1 MKRFPLFALCALL
14 LLASCKQTP
23 DNPGPDVPTPPEPE
37 QNETPV
43 PGVYKF
49 VLPDN
54 GGKISWTEGDQIMVN
69 GGYTPSAITVTIK
82 ASDIS
87 ADGKTASVNL
97 DKVPDT
103 VFGPDHFYAAY
114 PAGLVDTSLNFSD
127 DKFVFTGT
135 DAALMC
141 SWLVGDT
148 FKFQSLC
155 GAIKFKVDGDW
166 DGCVFCSPKWEFVCF
181 DTFGSQASSESQNYN
196 TGRGGGYYYLNK
208 DFTNGEVMLFFPGGI
223 SLTEGYNIYLRKGE
237 QYPKVYRFSN
247 SFSITREDL
256 VDLGNISSSV
266 VDYDGPAPKDPVMP
280 KMGKYTKYNIPEIAE
295 LSGICLTSDKTAL
308 WGVGDNGCLGQITF
322 DGKATAL
329 WKKSCGM
336 EDITIYPPTGDLY
349 IADEDNHRVVMIQ
362 APDFPK
368 TITEVFKVQE
378 AIDGH
383 YGNSGL
389 EGISYYKDDILFVG
403 SQTGANLWK
412 YTISGE
418 RLSKVSLS
426 AITNK
431 IITEVGGLCYDP
443 ETDWLWVTDSET
455 HKLYVL
461 DGEITHIL
469 AVYSVPFIGNNESLC
484 VDHTNGCVWVGDD
497 DDTVS
502 KLYKIQFEGL

>member
-1 MKRFPLFALCALL
+1 MAC
-14 LLASCKQTP
+14 
-23 DNPGPDVPTPPEPE
+23 NP
-37 QNETPV
+37 
-43 PGVYKF
+43 PG
-49 VLPDN
+49 
-54 GGKISWTEGDQIMVN
+54 S
-69 GGYTPSAITVTIK
+69 SAHGI
-82 ASDIS
+82 
-87 ADGKTASVNL
+87 L
-97 DKVPDT
+97 
-103 VFGPDHFYAAY
+103 
-114 PAGLVDTSLNFSD
+114 
-127 DKFVFTGT
+127 
-135 DAALMC
+135 
-141 SWLVGDT
+141 
-148 FKFQSLC
+148 
-155 GAIKFKVDGDW
+155 
-166 DGCVFCSPKWEFVCF
+166 
-181 DTFGSQASSESQNYN
+181 QA
-196 TGRGGGYYYLNK
+196 R
-208 DFTNGEVMLFFPGGI
+208 I
-223 SLTEGYNIYLRKGE
+223 
-237 QYPKVYRFSN
+237 
-247 SFSITREDL
+247 
-256 VDLGNISSSV
+256 
-266 VDYDGPAPKDPVMP
+266 
-280 KMGKYTKYNIPEIAE
+280 
-295 LSGICLTSDKTAL
+295 
-308 WGVGDNGCLGQITF
+308 
-322 DGKATAL
+322 
-329 WKKSCGM
+329 
-336 EDITIYPPTGDLY
+336 PTGDLY